1 MGNLLIISEAEV
13 ECQLRF
19 RQDSK
24 LGPFFLFGLFPLW
37 KTQVNLV
44 LSARGLEDATLIVL
58 KVAYFFN
65 FKIL

>member
-24 LGPFFLFGLFPLW
+24 LGPFFLGCLDTLW
-37 KTQVNLV
+37 KTKVNLV
-44 LSARGLEDATLIVL
+44 LSFDL
-58 KVAYFFN
+58 KMQ
-65 FKIL
+65 L